1 VSNLVQMRAQI
12 RNPALAA
19 TLLLRN
25 QHILQ
30 SVRIIT
36 EESHENVVKERTNR
50 PHSPVKMLTNL
61 FGGAVSR
68 DHGSLR
74 KQHTSS
80 PALTDIPQ
88 LHPTQPS
95 RRRSDEASN
104 RATSPAQLSYMA
116 ADDLTKLEET
126 LASYILALQALK
138 GNIVGKILR
147 SRAISADEVEV
158 NHLYNAVQEDPAN
171 YEIVAQAPI
180 DVLFS
185 AYEKFVKV
193 AWFDKFGPIIPPSTW
208 DAILSKLDGMYPG
221 DFEEFFRAKVS
232 EMSPQNQRALRA
244 CIQLLA
250 DLLAGTSNDSDRG
263 VLTASFAEVLVSDGN
278 PNEFVTVLDRLV
290 EDIQALLEVP
300 ASTPRATPHGSISE
314 GTRTRA
320 TNTGSLTS
328 NTSLRKKFGFGTLTR
343 KASKLQ
349 QSDDSEKTDLSS
361 VWRALSKS
369 KHGGGEGQNSTM
381 SKASSLANIGRSNS
395 TDINARGSPKRPVS
409 RERPTVLGAFQF
421 EQQSALTT
429 IGEGQ
434 ISGPPRKKRRSSI
447 SDLRSLQAE
456 VSAHN
461 TPTFIAPLT
470 PNKRDNSRLVSE
482 SPRTPSP
489 TKLSFIPAPSPAPG
503 SPTQRNREGSPIRV
517 LPRPQ
522 SLYQPSQPI
531 SSKPEEVTIT
541 SHNGTPRRHKESN
554 SVSGIPIFK
563 SPPGGLSER
572 PTSGNVRKLPPN
584 LSSPEKL
591 PLGAAFAPT
600 IPSAKLRMQSP
611 QKLRERLQNEKK
623 AIEDADATLQAELN
637 RIGEEM
643 KARGKG
649 SHASPTKIGHSR
661 GHSTAAPTTFSSP
674 DAASFESQFTSL
686 KSKQSAVLTS
696 LTSRLDSLNSDITSS
711 LQVSENR
718 VKELDK
724 LYREANAENEIVY
737 AKFNEELEKVVQGV
751 RAGKGEAELRRRM
764 KEAEDEATRLR
775 KENGRLKRENVGLR
789 AQLKG

>member
-1 VSNLVQMRAQI
+1 MRAQI

-30 SVRIIT
+30 SLRITT

-50 PHSPVKMLTNL
+50 PHSPVKMLTSL

-74 KQHTSS
+74 KQHVSAA
-80 PALTDIPQ
+80 ALTDIPQ
-88 LHPTQPS
+88 LHPPQPS
-95 RRRSDEASN
+95 RRISDEATN
-104 RATSPAQLSYMA
+104 RAPSPAQLSYMA
-116 ADDLTKLEET
+116 ADVLTKLEET
-126 LASYILALQALK
+126 LASYILALQARK

-147 SRAISADEVEV
+147 SRVSSADEVEV
-158 NHLYNAVQEDPAN
+158 NRLYNALQEDPAN

-193 AWFDKFGPIIPPSTW
+193 AWYDKFGPIISRSTW

-250 DLLAGTSNDSDRG
+250 DLLGGTSNDSDRG
-263 VLTASFAEVLVSDGN
+263 VLTVSFAEVLVSEGN

-300 ASTPRATPHGSISE
+300 APTSRSTPHGSMSE

-328 NTSLRKKFGFGTLTR
+328 NTSIRKKFGFGTLTR

-349 QSDDSEKTDLSS
+349 QSDDPEKTDLGS

-369 KHGGGEGQNSTM
+369 KHGGGEGQNSTI
-381 SKASSLANIGRSNS
+381 SKASSSANLGRSNS
-395 TDINARGSPKRPVS
+395 TDVNVRESPKRPVS
-409 RERPTVLGAFQF
+409 RERPTVIGAFQF
-421 EQQSALTT
+421 EQHSALTT

-461 TPTFIAPLT
+461 TPSFIAPLT
-470 PNKRDNSRLVSE
+470 PNKRDDSRVVSE

-489 TKLSFIPAPSPAPG
+489 TKLSSIPAPSPAPG
-503 SPTQRNREGSPIRV
+503 SSVQRNREGSPIRA
-517 LPRPQ
+517 LPRPPNPHKSSQ
-522 SLYQPSQPI
+522 SI
-531 SSKPEEVTIT
+531 SSRAEEVTIT
-541 SHNGTPRRHKESN
+541 SHSNTPRRYKEST
-554 SVSGIPIFK
+554 STSGIPIFK
-563 SPPGGLSER
+563 SPPSGLSER

-591 PLGAAFAPT
+591 PLGAAFAPI
-600 IPSAKLRMQSP
+600 IPSTKLRMQSP
-611 QKLRERLQNEKK
+611 QKLRERLQNEKR
-623 AIEDADATLQAELN
+623 AIQDADATLQAELN
-637 RIGEEM
+637 KIGEEI
-643 KARGKG
+643 RGIGKP
-649 SHASPTKIGHSR
+649 SHASPTKAGHSR
-661 GHSTAAPTTFSSP
+661 SHSVVAPTTFSTTDS
-674 DAASFESQFTSL
+674 AGLESKIASLT
-686 KSKQSAVLTS
+686 SKQSTILTS

-737 AKFNEELEKVVQGV
+737 AKFNEELEKVVHGV
-751 RAGKGEAELRRRM
+751 HAGKGEAELRRRM
-764 KEAEDEATRLR
+764 KEAEDEAARLR

-789 AQLKG
+789 AQLRE